1 MTAARRDKGRR
12 AREARE
18 RAEWERSQQER
29 LRYVSVRCGLEVH
42 EPDLLGNQQPAEV
55 ARGADGGGDGDDDGG
70 DDDDE
75 PAAAGG
81 DKKSAFEPASFDRI
95 DPGLHVVARF
105 GGVEDDHL
113 YPGTVY
119 DCSRAAEGL
128 YGVQFDDGDV
138 DDAVPRASLRVPR
151 VRSGDRV
158 EATFDDGGEF
168 LGLDPDLP
176 TKCVVCGRRPEI
188 RCVQCDEVY
197 CMWMGKPRCFRKH
210 HNKGK
215 RRDHTHVPYELLDS
229 IDGRVKAEEEAE
241 VQREVDRTRR
251 RQLAAEEFLRHCEA
265 QKAEER
271 ERERVVDDAAEELL
285 QEQLKLEASTKRN
298 RTIRWLLDS
307 FSKML
312 PGPLRRSLSPLRERF
327 PVEAKIT
334 HADVRARKQG
344 GRSRTVSGVTAANL
358 FSAASSRGKK
368 R

>member
-1 MTAARRDKGRR
+1 MLQRQIRAALARR
-12 AREARE
+12 
-18 RAEWERSQQER
+18 
-29 LRYVSVRCGLEVH
+29 L
-42 EPDLLGNQQPAEV
+42 V
-55 ARGADGGGDGDDDGG
+55 ARRKADR
-70 DDDDE
+70 
-75 PAAAGG
+75 
-81 DKKSAFEPASFDRI
+81 KSAFCAR
-95 DPGLHVVARF
+95 VVARPLR
-105 GGVEDDHL
+105 DSLLALLNAYRRSLH
-113 YPGTVY
+113 TW
-119 DCSRAAEGL
+119 AAPL
-128 YGVQFDDGDV
+128 
-138 DDAVPRASLRVPR
+138 
-151 VRSGDRV
+151 
-158 EATFDDGGEF
+158 
-168 LGLDPDLP
+168 
-176 TKCVVCGRRPEI
+176 
-188 RCVQCDEVY
+188 
-197 CMWMGKPRCFRKH
+197 
-210 HNKGK
+210 HNKGR

-358 FSAASSRGKK
+358 FSAASSRGQK